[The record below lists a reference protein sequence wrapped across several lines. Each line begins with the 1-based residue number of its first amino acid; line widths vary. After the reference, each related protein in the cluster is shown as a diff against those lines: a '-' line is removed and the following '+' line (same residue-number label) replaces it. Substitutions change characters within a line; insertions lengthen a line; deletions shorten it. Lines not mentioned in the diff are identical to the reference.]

1 MPSSFASQLTRA
13 SCKLHLG
20 GSLIAG
26 HSKAE
31 AVPESRS
38 ADTYAI
44 TKTSIIIVA
53 SWEPA
58 AGGGIINPNNL
69 LL

>member
-53 SWEPA
+53 WRKW
-58 AGGGIINPNNL
+58 NNNNNNML
-69 LL
+69 